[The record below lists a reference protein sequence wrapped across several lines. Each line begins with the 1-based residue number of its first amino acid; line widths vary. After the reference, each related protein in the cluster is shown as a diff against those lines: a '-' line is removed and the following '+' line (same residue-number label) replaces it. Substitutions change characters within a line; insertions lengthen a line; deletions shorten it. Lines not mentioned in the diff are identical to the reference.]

1 MGKIGRLLTRLTS
14 LTLSAIIL
22 ATALPIVPSIT
33 VQADDG
39 YTGVGDGKNG
49 GFNSGWRANWNA
61 NQQGVRVSIVD
72 HDGNCQI
79 HTI

>member
-1 MGKIGRLLTRLTS
+1 MGNMRRLLTRLTS

-22 ATALPIVPSIT
+22 VTALPITPTLTAKAVD
-33 VQADDG
+33 VVG
-39 YTGVGDGKNG
+39 GGDGNNG

>member
-1 MGKIGRLLTRLTS
+1 MGNMRKILTRITS

-39 YTGVGDGKNG
+39 YTGGGDGNNG